1 MNEQNFEE
9 YLDLHGSEL
18 SSWPE
23 HLRDEASKLLSQSSS
38 TRALLDAQIAVDQV
52 LADVMVVPETVGLEQ
67 KIMAR
72 FAAHKRRFELR
83 NWSAFLW
90 KPAFAATC
98 SLAFGFY
105 LGAANPELPSDLAED
120 LTYIT
125 FYDYEAWSGDGDDES

>member
-23 HLRDEASKLLSQSSS
+23 HLRDEAYELLSQSSS
-38 TRALLDAQIAVDQV
+38 AQALLDAQVAVDQV
-52 LADVMVVPETVGLEQ
+52 LADVMVVPKTFSLEQ

-72 FAAHKRRFELR
+72 FAAQKRRFELR
-83 NWSAFLW
+83 SWSAFLW

-98 SLAFGFY
+98 SLAFGIY
-105 LGAANPELPSDLAED
+105 LGAANQELPVDLAED
-120 LTYIT
+120 LTYVT
-125 FYDYEAWSGDGDDES
+125 FYDYEEWSGEMEDES